1 MWWTEGQLKIAA
13 LKIAPP
19 AGFSPQI
26 HLLDTFSWGNGAC
39 DESAGWILRRN
50 SPEILIVP
58 QCETPGTRAG
68 GPHTPGHLP
77 QLSPGLAIRG
87 RRAVVL
93 PGAGL
98 GSVSH
103 ADRIQAE
110 SMGFGCWPEGLCE
123 MVDDGQTSE
132 PPSFSW
138 GALSC
143 CETSLFCLTTAPPS
157 THPGTE
163 TPQPP
168 GCQVGPS

>member
-1 MWWTEGQLKIAA
+1 MMLNIPSVRMWWTEGQLKIAA

-26 HLLDTFSWGNGAC
+26 HLLDTFSWGNGAR

-68 GPHTPGHLP
+68 GPLTPGHLP
-77 QLSPGLAIRG
+77 QLSPGFAIRG

-110 SMGFGCWPEGLCE
+110 SMGFGAGLRDFVKWL
-123 MVDDGQTSE
+123 MM
-132 PPSFSW
+132 
-138 GALSC
+138 ARLLSR
-143 CETSLFCLTTAPPS
+143 LPF
-157 THPGTE
+157 PG
-163 TPQPP
+163 
-168 GCQVGPS
+168 GSVLL